1 MTILNADFT
10 LCISVCTGFKS
21 FFRESKLQFYFL
33 IFSKKCQFHGNFANH
48 EGEITVPQHSV
59 EITEIYSHSIL
70 AKIS

>member
-33 IFSKKCQFHGNFANH
+33 IFSKKVNF
-48 EGEITVPQHSV
+48 
-59 EITEIYSHSIL
+59 TEILQIVKGKSLYCVIWT
-70 AKIS
+70 KIP